1 MTPTRRLLAAIALS
15 CLAFALPASASAT
28 AAPCANAD
36 LMPTASNGPQV
47 RAATLC
53 LINRER
59 TERGLRALRH
69 DGQLRKV
76 AQSYSSQMVRHGF
89 FDHVSPDGST
99 LRSRITGRTT
109 YLRSAASWSLGE
121 NLYWGSG
128 ERATPAESV
137 DGWMHSPGHRRNM
150 LDRHFRDIG
159 IGIAIGAP
167 EDVAGTP
174 AATYTTEFGTRTY
187 H

>member
-1 MTPTRRLLAAIALS
+1 MTRRLLVPIAFS
-15 CLAFALPASASAT
+15 CLAFALPAAASA
-28 AAPCANAD
+28 AAPCASAD
-36 LMPTASNGPQV
+36 LMPTAGNGAQV

-59 TERGLRALRH
+59 TKRGLRALRH

-76 AQSYSSQMVRHGF
+76 AESYSRQMVRRSF
-89 FDHVSPDGST
+89 FDHVGPDGST
-99 LRSRITGRTT
+99 LQSRIAGRTT
-109 YLRSAASWSLGE
+109 YLRRVTSSSLGE

-150 LDRHFRDIG
+150 LNPKFRDIG

-167 EDVAGTP
+167 EDVEDTP

-187 H
+187 R